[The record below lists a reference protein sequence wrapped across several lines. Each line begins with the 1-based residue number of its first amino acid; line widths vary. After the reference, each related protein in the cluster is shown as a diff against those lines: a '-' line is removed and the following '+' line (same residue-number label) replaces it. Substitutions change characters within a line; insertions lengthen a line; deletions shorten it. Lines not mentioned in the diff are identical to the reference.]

1 MNKNKVINIILIL
14 IIMLFMTSCVEKTL
28 QNDTFFTIALGER
41 TVEHGIEKYDQLVWH
56 EELEFIHLRW
66 LFDVLIYFIYS
77 ISSFNGIYIFVIII
91 SIIQGLLYYFIVNKF
106 TKNKSLAFIATL
118 VTMYF
123 NKNELAARGQI
134 MSFTLF
140 LLEFYCIEALM
151 KTNKKRYII
160 LLLIIPILI
169 VNFHASVFP
178 MYFVFYLPYIAEFIF
193 AKLKLNK
200 SENSKIIIEERSITK
215 LLIIM
220 ILGLF
225 FGFCSPIGIDA
236 YKYMFNV
243 MSGISTDFI
252 TELQPINFMEHVYY
266 TILICLVIALI
277 SFTKTKV
284 NLTDGLYILGFILLS
299 MPTYRCIFFFYLISS
314 ICIFRILNSFL
325 EENNFKMKFLN
336 SKFKN
341 LFIILFLMSL
351 ILFSTTT
358 LASELGKDYVDSTK
372 MPINATN
379 YILSSVDLEN
389 MKIYNHFNFGSY
401 LEMKGIKVFLDS
413 RSEMY
418 TKEFNPETTI
428 LEDWFNLTSGLIHY
442 NEIFDKYEIT
452 HALLRNDELVNLY
465 IKNDPKW
472 NEIYQDDMF
481 SIYERVEN

>member
-14 IIMLFMTSCVEKTL
+14 IIMLFMASCVNKTL
-28 QNDTFFTIALGER
+28 QNDTFFTIALGEN

-77 ISSFNGIYIFVIII
+77 ISSFNGIYIFVIIM

-200 SENSKIIIEERSITK
+200 TEDSKFIIEETNIAK

-220 ILGLF
+220 IFSLIL
-225 FGFCSPIGIDA
+225 GFCSPIGIDA
-236 YKYMFNV
+236 YKYMFKV
-243 MSGISTDFI
+243 MSGISTEFI
-252 TELQPINFMEHVYY
+252 VELQPISLMGDIYY
-266 TILICLVIALI
+266 SILICLCIALI
-277 SFTKTKV
+277 GFTKTKI
-284 NLTDGLYILGFILLS
+284 NLTDGLYILGVIFLS
-299 MPTYRCIFFFYLISS
+299 LVAS
-314 ICIFRILNSFL
+314 ICIFRILNNFIK
-325 EENNFKMKFLN
+325 ENNFKMDFLN

-351 ILFSTTT
+351 TLFSTTT
-358 LASELGKDYVDSTK
+358 LVNELGEDYVDSK
-372 MPINATN
+372 QMPINATN